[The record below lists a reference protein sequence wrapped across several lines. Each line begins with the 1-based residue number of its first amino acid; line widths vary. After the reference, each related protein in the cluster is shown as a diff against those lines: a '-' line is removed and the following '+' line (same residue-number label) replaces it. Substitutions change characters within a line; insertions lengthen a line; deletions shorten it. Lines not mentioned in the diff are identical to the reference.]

1 MAAVL
6 LLAILLAGIRMPQNV
21 KAAGNL
27 PGKLFSKPST
37 EYNNNLAYLSAEFCD
52 NAQGES
58 STKIESILNEYGIKN
73 KVYNYGESAAFV
85 IGHKEVNIEGEG
97 KANVLVIIARG
108 TETWAEKIGDWQKDN
123 KVVKL
128 WEKGKSAVKSIM
140 KGNEWKEFVNDW
152 HKAGERFF
160 LEEKVYNNVY
170 DFEEKVWKGLN
181 AYLDEN
187 PDVENDK
194 NLKILVTGHSLG
206 GAAANMVAARM
217 DYLRNRGE
225 WISTVKKE
233 NIYCYTFGAIKV
245 LAHDINIEDGY
256 ENIYNIYNKY
266 DSFGPNGNLLL
277 KRLNVSHPKA
287 KFGYTLEYSKLRD
300 SEIVTPWNNHD
311 MGKNYKKAV
320 KKGFVYAVAVKM
332 RLCYPDVKL
341 SNEFKI
347 EGKWK
352 NVGAATFGQVQSGA
366 IVIFNGGNCAIYSPY
381 DTYAFYKE
389 DDQLYLD
396 CTSFLFRD
404 TVQFKVKI
412 LDNDN
417 IELNYGSTTL
427 RLKRVN

>member
-128 WEKGKSAVKSIM
+128 WEKGKSAVK
-140 KGNEWKEFVNDW
+140 
-152 HKAGERFF
+152 
-160 LEEKVYNNVY
+160 
-170 DFEEKVWKGLN
+170 
-181 AYLDEN
+181 
-187 PDVENDK
+187 
-194 NLKILVTGHSLG
+194 
-206 GAAANMVAARM
+206 
-217 DYLRNRGE
+217 
-225 WISTVKKE
+225 
-233 NIYCYTFGAIKV
+233 
-245 LAHDINIEDGY
+245 
-256 ENIYNIYNKY
+256 
-266 DSFGPNGNLLL
+266 
-277 KRLNVSHPKA
+277 
-287 KFGYTLEYSKLRD
+287 
-300 SEIVTPWNNHD
+300 
-311 MGKNYKKAV
+311 
-320 KKGFVYAVAVKM
+320 KGFVYAVAVKM